1 MLVRELLSKRR
12 GRIITTETATGIM
25 EAMRLLV
32 YHGITCLPVLNQD
45 GDLTGIVSDKD
56 IYRTVVE
63 NQGDFN
69 RFNVGDIMTV
79 DLIVGLAEDD
89 LEYIAGLMTE
99 NRIRHIPIVEG
110 RRLVGLVSQG
120 DIVKTQ
126 VREAQHEVRYLK
138 QYIEGSYP
146 A

>member
-1 MLVRELLSKRR
+1 MAKRR
-12 GRIITTETATGIM
+12 GQIITTDPSTGIM

-32 YHGITCLPVLNQD
+32 YHGITCLPVLNEE
-45 GDLTGIVSDKD
+45 GELIGIVSDKD

-69 RFNVGDIMTV
+69 RFNVGDVMTR

-99 NRIRHIPIVEG
+99 NRIRHIPVVEG
-110 RRLVGLVSQG
+110 SRLVGLISGG

-138 QYIEGSYP
+138 QYIRGTYP